1 MMRFQHPEFAWV
13 FLLLLVPILVH
24 LLRFRKQQTR
34 YFPGVFR
41 LISLLKETQSTNKIK
56 YYLLLANRLLL
67 VFALA
72 WVFAQPT
79 CQNIPSNSANET
91 TSLGVIWDASP
102 SMWEADALGQV
113 PIERAKIQALNWLK
127 QLPETSSIYWVDNV
141 FESEEMLTAAQAI
154 SRVRTYSKP
163 LINGRL
169 FPLFERISL
178 KKSAV
183 QWFVISDL
191 DADIYENLAPWI
203 DSQSTYQFV
212 DFGIKRA
219 GNYSLDTAFC
229 SDALEGRYEVQISR
243 NFTGKKADFFVNLHD
258 ENGYFGNRAVSFEAD
273 MRSVRLTLTLPKFE
287 VARMRLTLPKDAYEP
302 DNQLFLHGV
311 NTSKIKVFLRSDG
324 PVADLD
330 RLLETLSDRLQRTDT
345 LAQAQVVL
353 LASSG
358 NKKTDM
364 QSVLEHTKRGH
375 TCVVMPYVP
384 DLAPPFNL
392 LNGGSWERLEPSSG
406 AGELDFK
413 SFRQEPFSSSLET
426 YLDGKN
432 VLPRFDRLY
441 QYPYETNRDWSRVL
455 ITTGDKDFLI
465 QKEIGEGRLW
475 LFLSDYT
482 EGMREFRNSAWFVGV
497 LGPILLSSHAS
508 KEAVCA
514 FWGQEWI
521 SLPSADRF
529 RMQDAVQIKKGD
541 QVWGTSLGMNRSQLC
556 FTAGG
561 AEAVMP
567 AGWIQIVKSDGS
579 DSVTVAM
586 NTPRGEQCSGDEVL
600 AAAFFEA
607 DNCRRIDPPE
617 WVSQNQGGT
626 VAGNK
631 NAIWIYSILLLL
643 LVELILSVFVLRT
656 NR

>member
-1 MMRFQHPEFAWV
+1 MMRFQHPEYAWV
-13 FLLLLVPILVH
+13 FLLLLVPLLVH

-41 LISLLKETQSTNKIK
+41 LVSLLKETQSTNKIK
-56 YYLLLANRLLL
+56 HYLLLANRLLL

-72 WVFAQPT
+72 WIFAQPT
-79 CQNIPSNSANET
+79 CQNVSTNSDSQTAN
-91 TSLGVIWDASP
+91 LGVIWDASP
-102 SMWEADALGQV
+102 SMWEADALGQI

-127 QLPETSSIYWVDNV
+127 QLPETRTIYWVDNV
-141 FESEEMLTAAQAI
+141 FQSEEILTPAQAI
-154 SRVRTYSKP
+154 SRVRNYSKP

-169 FPLFERISL
+169 FPLFESIAS

-183 QWFVISDL
+183 NWFVISDL
-191 DADIYENLAPWI
+191 DADIYENLSPWI

-219 GNYSLDTAFC
+219 GNYSLDTAYC
-229 SDALEGRYEVQISR
+229 SDALEGRYEVKISR
-243 NFTGKKADFFVNLHD
+243 NFTGKKAEFFVNLYD
-258 ENGYFGNRAVSFEAD
+258 ENGYFGNRSVRFEPD
-273 MRSVRLTLTLPKFE
+273 MRSVQLTLTLPKFE

-311 NTSKIKVFLRSDG
+311 NASKIKVFLRSDG
-324 PVADLD
+324 PVSDLD
-330 RLLETLSDRLQRTDT
+330 RLLETLGDRLQRTDT
-345 LAQAQVVL
+345 LEQAQVVL

-358 NKKTDM
+358 NKKTDI
-364 QSVLEHTKRGH
+364 QAALDHTKLGH
-375 TCVVMPYVP
+375 SCVVIPYLP

-392 LNGGSWERLEPSSG
+392 LNGGSWERLEPSSVS
-406 AGELDFK
+406 GELDFR

-432 VLPRFDRLY
+432 VLPRFNRLY
-441 QYPYETNRDWSRVL
+441 QYPYETNRDWSRIL
-455 ITTGDKDFLI
+455 ITAGDKDFLI
-465 QKEIGEGRLW
+465 QKEVGEGRLW

-482 EGMREFRNSAWFVGV
+482 EGMRDFRKSAWFVGV

-521 SLPSADRF
+521 PLPAADRF
-529 RMQDAVQIKKGD
+529 RAQDAVQLKKDG
-541 QVWGTSLGMNRSQLC
+541 QVWGTSLGTNRTQLC

-561 AEAVMP
+561 EESVMP
-567 AGWIQIVKSDGS
+567 AGWIQVVKSDGS

-586 NTPRGEQCSGDEVL
+586 NAPRGEQRSDGGISAE
-600 AAAFFEA
+600 AFFEA
-607 DNCRRIDPPE
+607 KNCSRIEPPE
-617 WVSQNQGGT
+617 WVAQYQGGT
-626 VAGNK
+626 VAGNT
-631 NAIWIYSILLLL
+631 NSIWIYSILVLLL
-643 LVELILSVFVLRT
+643 LELILSVFVLRT